1 MKQSAEY
8 SHNQEVS
15 MKVNDDKHG
24 TLFGKGSIDVS
35 VTFYF
40 VYLLWTHAQRASMLY
55 FTDVFLSFL

>member
-1 MKQSAEY
+1 MKQSAGY

-40 VYLLWTHAQRASMLY
+40 VYLFYLFIYSVIAT
-55 FTDVFLSFL
+55 